1 MTTITAPSNRLSE
14 YTVYITISSD
24 LSEINYRI
32 IITRFTPN
40 QPPFP
45 FEMLLTY
52 DQWVVF
58 QQMFIPG

>member
-1 MTTITAPSNRLSE
+1 MTAITAPSNRLSE
-14 YTVYITISSD
+14 YTVDITISSD

>member
-14 YTVYITISSD
+14 YTVDITISSD

-40 QPPFP
+40 HPPLP